1 MLRSV
6 GARGAF
12 PPDDCTVEPPVPVE
26 IPPVEVPPRDVTP
39 PAALPPL
46 RFHLMPVTHH
56 LSSHHLLRNRPHH
69 LSQRAS
75 HRSLTSH
82 HSRSRRRCSTRP
94 LPRKK
99 PPLFPAPARW
109 ECHLSPR
116 SRQHRLPLPRST
128 RRRATRNR
136 PCLSYLRSP
145 LSARCRGTAA
155 RSCARRSTTQRGA
168 VRASRAGQPQARAWQ
183 PPPTARSELTSSSTY
198 LSRSSGMQPRHLLAG
213 PMISKTFRAA
223 VRRSSID
230 AGSPRRRQPHY
241 GADEGGLKAVP
252 FTITFDTVR
261 PV

>member
-82 HSRSRRRCSTRP
+82 THDHAAAARRAPCRGKTAAVSCP
-94 LPRKK
+94 C
-99 PPLFPAPARW
+99 PAGNATCP
-109 ECHLSPR
+109 PR

-128 RRRATRNR
+128 RRRADEK
-136 PCLSYLRSP
+136 PPVLIIPP
-145 LSARCRGTAA
+145 LSVVPPDAGEPPPAP
-155 RSCARRSTTQRGA
+155 CARRSTTQRGA
-168 VRASRAGQPQARAWQ
+168 VRASRAGPAQARAWQ

-213 PMISKTFRAA
+213 PMISKN
-223 VRRSSID
+223 
-230 AGSPRRRQPHY
+230 
-241 GADEGGLKAVP
+241 VP
-252 FTITFDTVR
+252 SCS
-261 PV
+261 